1 MGRYPIYLKPRDL
14 RSIEIWIKEIEKHQY
29 KMFDLKEL
37 SKLNL
42 PYNLIGTGYHRFV
55 YELPNQHVLKL
66 AITLRGIKSSSTEAS
81 LYKIIPDSLKNS
93 LAEVKEQGH
102 GWIIMKKMDNY
113 VPETEENKET
123 ILKLHKEFINY
134 GIKPDDI
141 VDGKERP
148 KWKNIRLNDK
158 GQISIIDY
166 GNFSFQ
172 NTSGMEEMRN
182 LPRKDK

>member
-1 MGRYPIYLKPRDL
+1 MGQYPIYLKPSEL
-14 RSIEIWIKEIEKHQY
+14 RSIEIWINEIEKHQY
-29 KMFDLKEL
+29 KMYDLKDL

-66 AITLRGIKSSSTEAS
+66 AITLRGIKSSSTEAN
-81 LYKIIPDSLKNS
+81 LYKIIPEPLKNS

-102 GWIIMKKMDNY
+102 GWIIMKKMDHL
-113 VPETEENKET
+113 VPETEENKEK
-123 ILKLHKEFINY
+123 ILKLHKEFINT
-134 GIKPDDI
+134 GITPEDI

-148 KWKNIRLNDK
+148 KWKNIRLNEE

-166 GNFSFQ
+166 GNFSFR
-172 NTSGMEEMRN
+172 NKAGMEEMSN
-182 LPRKDK
+182 GL